1 MNQQLQ
7 TLVVPAAPFQT
18 QKILKQKSD
27 PDATKKEN
35 LARLNA
41 QMAALNSRKSEH
53 EEHDLSKELP
63 AENDAGNARIFI
75 NRFGGDLR
83 FIPEFDAWLIWTGT
97 RWKRD
102 EDGEIQRLAV
112 KLSQLMLADAAQI
125 ADYNQRVAIAQRS
138 IRLGN
143 LAKINSMLGIAKCD
157 KRVVIPHS
165 KLDANAWLLGV
176 ENGVIDMRTGIF
188 RRGAKED
195 LITKIAGCPY
205 VDEAEA
211 PRWLQF
217 LGQIF
222 PDDAPLVAY
231 VQKLFGYTLTGITRE
246 QMFPFLHGDGANGKT
261 TLIEIL
267 TALLGDYGQR
277 ASQALLVACDNG
289 REPTNEIAR
298 LHGARLVVGSETRE
312 GDRLAENRI
321 KDMTGG
327 DTLTGRFLYKES
339 FDFIPTLKL
348 WMFGN
353 HRPQIRGTDHGIW
366 RRVRLIPF
374 NVQIADEKRDRSLQ
388 GKLREEL
395 PGILNWALRGCLLW
409 QREGLAPPYSVAAA
423 TGGYREDE
431 DVLRDF
437 LMEETENDDES
448 RIHHGELYERYT
460 SWCSQNGVRFPMQS
474 RTLSKR
480 LRERGCYQCE
490 RTGAGIRWAG
500 VKLK

>member
-1 MNQQLQ
+1 MNQQFE
-7 TLVVPAAPFQT
+7 TPVVPAAPFQT
-18 QKILKQKSD
+18 QKIFKQKND
-27 PDATKKEN
+27 PDATEKEN

-41 QMAALNSRKSEH
+41 RIAALNSPKIEH
-53 EEHDLSKELP
+53 EKQRLFKELP
-63 AENDAGNARIFI
+63 PENDAGNARLFI
-75 NRFGGDLR
+75 DRFGDDLH
-83 FIPEFDAWLIWTGT
+83 FIPAFDSWLVWSGI

-125 ADYNQRVAIAQRS
+125 ADHNQRAATAERS

-143 LAKINSMLGIAKCD
+143 LAKINSMLEIAKCD
-157 KRVVIPHS
+157 KRVVVPHS

-176 ENGVIDMRTGIF
+176 ENGVIDLQAGIF

-195 LITKIAGCPY
+195 FITKMAGCPY
-205 VDEAEA
+205 AAQAEA

-217 LGQIF
+217 LREIF
-222 PDDAPLVAY
+222 PDDAQLIAY
-231 VQKLFGYTLTGITRE
+231 VQKLVGYTLTGSTRE

-261 TLIEIL
+261 TFIETL
-267 TALLGDYGQR
+267 TALAGDYGQR

-289 REPTNEIAR
+289 REPMNEIAR
-298 LHGARLVVGSETRE
+298 LRGARLVVGSETRE

-327 DTLTGRFLYKES
+327 DTLTGRFLYREA

-374 NVQIADEKRDRSLQ
+374 NVQIADNKRDGSLQ
-388 GKLREEL
+388 SKLREEL
-395 PGILNWALRGCLLW
+395 PGILNWAIRGCLLW
-409 QREGLAPPYSVAAA
+409 QREGLASPYRVTAA
-423 TGGYREDE
+423 TGQYREDE
-431 DVLRDF
+431 DVLGDF
-437 LMEETENDDES
+437 LTEETETDNKH
-448 RIHHGELYERYT
+448 RVYHAELYDRYT
-460 SWCSQNGVRFPMQS
+460 SWCSQNGVRHPMQS

-480 LRERGCYQCE
+480 LRERGCYQHE
-490 RTGAGIRWAG
+490 RTGTGIRWAG
-500 VKLK
+500 IQLK